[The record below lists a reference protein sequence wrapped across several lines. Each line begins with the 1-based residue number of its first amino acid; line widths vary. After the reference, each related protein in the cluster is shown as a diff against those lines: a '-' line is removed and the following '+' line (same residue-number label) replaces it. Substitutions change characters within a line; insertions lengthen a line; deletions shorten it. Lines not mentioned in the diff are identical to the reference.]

1 VGALKAGIT
10 LSHGM
15 DSSRQVYEQM
25 DEIWNTTEKT
35 VSVTKG
41 YGDCMKKFI
50 QNMRQTVAF
59 GEHPININYHY
70 LHYCHH
76 LCSMKE

>member
-1 VGALKAGIT
+1 
-10 LSHGM
+10 
-15 DSSRQVYEQM
+15 
-25 DEIWNTTEKT
+25 
-35 VSVTKG
+35 
-41 YGDCMKKFI
+41 MKKFI